1 MVLKVYASQ
10 IHAIL
15 EETLQ
20 AVGAKAMVVGHT
32 PQTVGV
38 NWYGNTLH
46 CGYIISKLFGY
57 FQSLTILSKS
67 CSKYNSGIWRIDVG
81 MSSGVLNSRP
91 EVNLKSMSPEI
102 NVSKR

>member
-1 MVLKVYASQ
+1 MIDFVFALLFSLIDVIVHNILVLKVYASQ

-46 CGYIISKLFGY
+46 HGYITTKLF
-57 FQSLTILSKS
+57 
-67 CSKYNSGIWRIDVG
+67 
-81 MSSGVLNSRP
+81 
-91 EVNLKSMSPEI
+91 
-102 NVSKR
+102 